1 MTGSH
6 RPRDKRGDPQH
17 IAGLLDTALRE
28 LGVRRQ
34 IRELQLR
41 EAFAAVVGPALA
53 SLCEAISLERGTLL
67 VATRNGALAQQLQL
81 EMPVITAELNRRLG
95 GDQVRRLR
103 FTALS

>member
-1 MTGSH
+1 MTERH
-6 RPRDKRGDPQH
+6 RARDKPADPQH
-17 IAGLLDTALRE
+17 IAGLLDNALRE
-28 LGVRRQ
+28 MGVRRQ

-41 EAFAAVVGPALA
+41 DAFAAVVGPALA
-53 SLCEAISLERGTLL
+53 PLCEALSLERGTLL
-67 VATRNGALAQQLQL
+67 VATRSGALAQQLQL